1 MLAYKS
7 IDDKIKKNMNY
18 KISLIF
24 QITRKGMLTKINK
37 LLN

>member
-7 IDDKIKKNMNY
+7 IDNKIKMNMNY

-24 QITRKGMLTKINK
+24 KITRKGM
-37 LLN
+37 